1 MAKTELE
8 KQKEKQAEEEL
19 YRRANKIAE
28 ESTGVQLVFGI
39 IIVFVLFIV
48 AIFLTGNGDQL
59 REFLLNN

>member
-19 YRRANKIAE
+19 YRRGSKIAE
-28 ESTGVQLVFGI
+28 ESVGVQLIFGI

>member
-28 ESTGVQLVFGI
+28 EDKGVQLIFAI
-39 IIVFVLFIV
+39 IIVFVLTII
-48 AIFLTGNGDQL
+48 AIFLTGNGDRL
-59 REFLLNN
+59 GEFLLNN

>member
-28 ESTGVQLVFGI
+28 ESIGVQLVFGI
-39 IIVFVLFIV
+39 TIVFVLFIV

-59 REFLLNN
+59 REFLLTN